1 VTDRLS
7 HEHLSAQRMQA
18 FLDGELPSRDV
29 ASVEEHLAGCARCS
43 SELDGWKVLFADLG
57 DLGPVGPADGFAERV
72 MSGVDMP
79 GIGAHLA
86 PDVLHDFLD
95 GQLAARQ
102 AHKIEEHLRACSSCT
117 SEADAWIS
125 VLQRLD
131 GVERFAP
138 SEGFAARVMTEVVM
152 PDHIP
157 LAARIRGRVVGV
169 FGASRP
175 EHVPEG
181 ILQDFVDGAL
191 PTRAVARVEAHLDQC
206 AACTNE
212 LGAWQSV
219 AARLETLEPM
229 APSPDLSARVMAEVR
244 IQQAARELAPVT
256 MWWRAGAAARRLV
269 PQTREAWA
277 ALSGVAV
284 TPAVIIGLMVWAVFS
299 HPTLTL
305 GSLASFAAWQVADLA
320 TGLFSGSSALVVQS
334 LDAFGARALFQI
346 VTGTPLVLA
355 AVVLTYTVLC
365 VLAWRVLYRNLFR
378 NRSLFGRY
386 AHVSFAS

>member
-1 VTDRLS
+1 
-7 HEHLSAQRMQA
+7 
-18 FLDGELPSRDV
+18 
-29 ASVEEHLAGCARCS
+29 
-43 SELDGWKVLFADLG
+43 
-57 DLGPVGPADGFAERV
+57 
-72 MSGVDMP
+72 MSGVELP
-79 GIGAHLA
+79 GIGEHLA

-102 AHKIEEHLRACSSCT
+102 AHKIEEHLRACSACT

-131 GVERFAP
+131 GIERFAP
-138 SEGFAARVMTEVVM
+138 SEGFAARVMTDVVV
-152 PDHIP
+152 PGHIP
-157 LAARIRGRVVGV
+157 LAARIRGRVVGA

-181 ILQDFVDGAL
+181 ILQDFVDGTL

-206 AACTNE
+206 AACTDE

-244 IQQAARELAPVT
+244 IQQAARELAPVS
-256 MWWRAGAAARRLV
+256 MWWRAGAAARRMV

-284 TPAVIIGLMVWAVFS
+284 TPAAIIGLMAWAVFS

-320 TGLFSGSSALVVQS
+320 TSLFSGSSALVIQS

-346 VTGTPLVLA
+346 VTGAPLVLA
-355 AVVLTYTVLC
+355 AVILTYTVLC
-365 VLAWRVLYRNLFR
+365 VLASRVLYRNLFA